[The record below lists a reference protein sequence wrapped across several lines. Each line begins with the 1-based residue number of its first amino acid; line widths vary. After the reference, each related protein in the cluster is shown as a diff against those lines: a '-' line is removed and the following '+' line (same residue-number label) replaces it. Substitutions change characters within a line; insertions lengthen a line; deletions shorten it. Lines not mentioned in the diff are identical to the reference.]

1 MAMGLLDRFVDVI
14 VIFATDLLLPF
25 MLIIFALG
33 LVLRG
38 LIYFTVSRELWFAQE
53 FDKRAQSFVDSLG
66 KEPLSF
72 YVTCK
77 RLLEK
82 TYYEMF
88 VVRAIM
94 SRRRPDSVQK
104 FTDRL
109 FMIQHGCA
117 RLVKDTL
124 KQIRHLR
131 YENHQQP
138 RFIDISKNVFENNP
152 CFNRVFGLFPTSGF
166 NEFLNMLPGLF
177 IVGGI
182 FGTFLGIMKALPDL
196 SGMDLSDVVGT
207 KATMDA
213 FLLKVSFAMS
223 TSIVGIICSVI
234 QTILNTSLSPERAFV
249 TCVNKFESTLVAL
262 WQVCA
267 NNERPENLPHFD
279 EHKDSLEALAAEA
292 VEKENSRNVFNAK
305 PREI

>member
-1 MAMGLLDRFVDVI
+1 MPMSFLDRMVDWV

-25 MLIIFALG
+25 MLIMFVLG
-33 LVLRG
+33 LVFRG
-38 LIYFTVSRELWFAQE
+38 LIFFTVSRELWFARQFE
-53 FDKRAQSFVDSLG
+53 KRVFKFLEKIENQPRSF
-66 KEPLSF
+66 F
-72 YVTCK
+72 VTTK

-82 TYYEMF
+82 TYYELF

-94 SRRRPDSVQK
+94 SRRNPDHLSNLS
-104 FTDRL
+104 DRMFL
-109 FMIQHGCA
+109 IQHGSA

-124 KQIRHLR
+124 KQIRNLR
-131 YENHQQP
+131 YGSEQP
-138 RFIDISKNVFENNP
+138 RFVDISKNVFENNP
-152 CFNRVFGLFPTSGF
+152 CFNKVFGVFPTSGF

-234 QTILNTSLSPERAFV
+234 QSVLNSSLSPERAFIM
-249 TCVNKFESTLVAL
+249 CVNKFESTLVSI
-262 WQVCA
+262 WQVCV
-267 NNERPENLPHFD
+267 NNERPENLQEFD

-292 VEKENSRNVFNAK
+292 VDKESSRKVFNVK
-305 PREI
+305 QPD